1 VSDIEFPDALL
12 DMERAAWE
20 EIQEQRLT
28 VATAT
33 AVQDAIT
40 THAEAAGLD
49 RYTVEMALKK
59 AVRHAEAS
67 PAEGRQQRA
76 PPA

>member
-1 VSDIEFPDALL
+1 MQAG
-12 DMERAAWE
+12 
-20 EIQEQRLT
+20 RLT

-40 THAEAAGLD
+40 AHAEATGLD

-59 AVRHAEAS
+59 AVRHAE
-67 PAEGRQQRA
+67 G
-76 PPA
+76 

>member
-1 VSDIEFPDALL
+1 MSDIEFPDTLIAL
-12 DMERAAWE
+12 ERAAWE
-20 EIQEQRLT
+20 ELQAERLT

-40 THAEAAGLD
+40 AHAEATGVS

-59 AVRHAEAS
+59 AVRHAED
-67 PAEGRQQRA
+67 
-76 PPA
+76 